1 MRRPIGLYCTRQG
14 GTADASS
21 SEYVRVSHCWIYRK
35 LTFSLSCVL
44 RTAPC
49 MMIARRISWQH
60 LPLAPF
66 PFPNPTP
73 LLFTETSL
81 ALVKKEG
88 RQAGQTWHALGKRK
102 VPQPNQLPIIICW
115 GETKQG
121 VDLKVEELPSKS
133 KAWRMKPDRINDIV
147 GVVLPSSCPT
157 LLCRRVPSSS

>member
-88 RQAGQTWHALGKRK
+88 RPDMACSWEKKGAATKSAPNHYLLGGNKTR
-102 VPQPNQLPIIICW
+102 C
-115 GETKQG
+115 GFEG
-121 VDLKVEELPSKS
+121 
-133 KAWRMKPDRINDIV
+133 
-147 GVVLPSSCPT
+147 
-157 LLCRRVPSSS
+157 RRVAIEIKSLENEA

>member
-1 MRRPIGLYCTRQG
+1 VPNVTRASTYTCIRVDICSSKVCTVPGRQVQL
-14 GTADASS
+14 TDASS

-35 LTFSLSCVL
+35 LTFSPLLVICVL
-44 RTAPC
+44 CTALG

-60 LPLAPF
+60 APLAPF

-73 LLFTETSL
+73 LLFTKTSL

-115 GETKQG
+115 GGGDKTRCGSEG
-121 VDLKVEELPSKS
+121 
-133 KAWRMKPDRINDIV
+133 
-147 GVVLPSSCPT
+147 
-157 LLCRRVPSSS
+157 RRVAMEIKSLEK